1 MKDGECRKRD
11 HTAPTQWNKKKKEEK
26 RLKFLILYEIS

>member
-1 MKDGECRKRD
+1 MESVESD
-11 HTAPTQWNKKKKEEK
+11 HTAPTEWNKKKKEEK